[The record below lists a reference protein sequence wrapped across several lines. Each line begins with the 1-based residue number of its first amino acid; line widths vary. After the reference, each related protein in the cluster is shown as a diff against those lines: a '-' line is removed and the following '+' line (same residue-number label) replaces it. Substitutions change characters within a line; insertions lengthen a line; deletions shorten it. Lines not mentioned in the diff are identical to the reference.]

1 LKRIVKLGLNK
12 SKSYKMDSVIEGDKR
27 PFEQSLGQG
36 SINLKSK
43 KVAAMFRPI
52 NNKNGF
58 L

>member
-1 LKRIVKLGLNK
+1 
-12 SKSYKMDSVIEGDKR
+12 MDSVIEGDKR